1 MSIHSYHP
9 AFHARSRRSGAMR
22 LWLLVALGCVVV
34 LGILVGALLLL
45 TVDDWSRDL
54 RTNFAQTDPE
64 HPDPS
69 LQCVVLAMNVEQAAQ
84 QVRNQAKQLKGWRE
98 LTDGDSNSN
107 TEIKFERTTA
117 VFRFVDDIT
126 VRLNETEEGTRVS
139 VSSQSRV
146 GKADLGQN
154 PRNIRELLSPL
165 RRQ

>member
-9 AFHARSRRSGAMR
+9 AFHARARRSGAIR
-22 LWLLVALGCVVV
+22 HWLLVVLGCVVV
-34 LGILVGALLLL
+34 LGILIAALLLL

-54 RTNFAQTDPE
+54 STNFAQTDPK

-69 LQCVVLAMNVEQAAQ
+69 LQCVVLAMDVEQAAQ
-84 QVRNQAKQLKGWRE
+84 HVRNQAKQLKGWHE
-98 LTDGDSNSN
+98 LPSGDSSSN
-107 TEIKFERTTA
+107 NEIKFERTTA

-126 VRLNETEEGTRVS
+126 VRLNETNEGTRVS

-154 PRNIRELLSPL
+154 PRNIRELLSQL
-165 RRQ
+165 KKR